1 MAIIGLILAGIGYL
15 GIFVCWIMVLI
26 KMFKTQESPLMGILG
41 IFCGLW
47 AFIWGWMNAAKYDL
61 KKIMMLWSAA
71 WVLAVIGAVIS
82 VAAAPRIDMNQTAPI
97 TSP

>member
-1 MAIIGLILAGIGYL
+1 MAIIGLILASIGYL
-15 GIFVCWIMVLI
+15 GIIVFWIMVLI

-41 IFCGLW
+41 IFCSLW

-61 KKIMMLWSAA
+61 KKIMLLWSASMA
-71 WVLAVIGAVIS
+71 LAFVGALI
-82 VAAAPRIDMNQTAPI
+82 AGLGAPRIEMEPSSPI